1 MGFNMEGQKE
11 TTKIFSKWIE
21 IDENFQI
28 RKREVQNKVLID
40 VSDRKGII
48 IVFDMKE
55 FEFIC
60 KFVELISHV
69 KGEIINVIWNG
80 R

>member
-48 IVFDMKE
+48 ILFDIKD

-60 KFVELISHV
+60 KFFKLISHL
-69 KGEIINVIWNG
+69 KGKFINLF
-80 R
+80 